1 MDAYL
6 YVRFSKLLFY
16 FFLPTAILTWAVVS
30 NVLLCSSTSDLTE
43 NMPRSSCQSMELART
58 AISSST
64 SSPLETSDATNSPAW
79 QPL

>member
-1 MDAYL
+1 
-6 YVRFSKLLFY
+6 
-16 FFLPTAILTWAVVS
+16 
-30 NVLLCSSTSDLTE
+30 
-43 NMPRSSCQSMELART
+43 MELART